1 MALIIGRM
9 RHKVDLQSAT
19 ASQNGYGEESKNW
32 VTDESIFAQIEPLRG
47 QQLLQYQQINSE
59 LTHRIIIRYTSNAT
73 SEKRIKWGSRIF
85 DISVVRN
92 LEEKNFMQELLC
104 KEKL

>member
-1 MALIIGRM
+1 MIIGKL
-9 RHKVDLQSAT
+9 RHKVDLQSET
-19 ASQNGYGEESKNW
+19 ASQNSFGEESKVW
-32 VTDESIFAQIEPLRG
+32 TTDESIFAQVEPLRG

-92 LEEKNFMQELLC
+92 VEERSIYQEILC